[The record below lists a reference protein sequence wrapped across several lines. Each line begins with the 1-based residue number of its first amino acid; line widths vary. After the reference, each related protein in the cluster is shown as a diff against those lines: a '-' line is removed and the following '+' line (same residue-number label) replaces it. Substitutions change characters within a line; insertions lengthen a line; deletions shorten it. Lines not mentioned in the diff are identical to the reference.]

1 VDPPRRPRV
10 PLHMS
15 EQSAIDRR
23 MRARRWWT
31 ALWWLGGLAA
41 LAVAVWALTYA
52 AYHAM
57 PAGG

>member
-1 VDPPRRPRV
+1 
-10 PLHMS
+10 MS
-15 EQSAIDRR
+15 EQSATGRR
-23 MRARRWWT
+23 MRARRRWT

-57 PAGG
+57 PTGG